1 MNRANV
7 CCFTGHRPESLYLYD
22 EEDAVYAHIFK
33 AVEDA
38 IFDRYTVFMCG
49 GCRGGD
55 FLFGEAVA
63 ELRNIYPEIRLVCVL
78 PFRGQAEL
86 WSGEE
91 RNRYAD
97 LLDSADEVICLNDK
111 YQKGCMHERN
121 RYMVDR
127 SSLLI
132 AAYNGT
138 KGGTDYTL
146 SYAKKQGLRTVNVLT
161 VKGEISTQLS
171 FE

>member
-7 CCFTGHRPESLYLYD
+7 CCFTGHRPETLYIDND
-22 EEDAVYAHIFK
+22 ESEVYGLILK

-38 IFDRYTVFMCG
+38 ILDRYTVFMCG

-63 ELRNIYPEIRLVCVL
+63 ELRNTYPEIRLVCVL
-78 PFRGQAEL
+78 PFRCQAEL
-86 WSGEE
+86 WSGED

-97 LLDSADEVICLNDK
+97 LLDAADEVVCLNDK
-111 YQKGCMHERN
+111 YTKSCMHERN

-132 AAYNGT
+132 AAYNGA

-146 SYAKKQGLRTVNVLT
+146 SYAKKQGLRTVNLLRVQ
-161 VKGEISTQLS
+161 GEQSAQLS